1 MAQAAKLRIAPITP
15 ARFPDLERL
24 FGPNGASCGC
34 WCMWWRLPT
43 ARFRAGKGGANRL
56 ALRRYV
62 EAGHVPGLLAYDG
75 PTAIGWIAVE
85 PRASYARLAR
95 SRNLA
100 AVDDAPVWSITC
112 FFVERKHRGLGVT
125 RRLIQAAAAHAR
137 AAGAVALE
145 AYPHEPSPSA
155 VDASLYTGVPSTF
168 QAMGFTEVARR
179 VPSRPI
185 VRLVFRGPKPRGRAA
200 RARPVS
206 SRKPR
211 ASRSG
216 RSGRSSG

>member
-1 MAQAAKLRIAPITP
+1 MTQRVKHRIVPITP

-43 ARFRAGKGGANRL
+43 ARFRAGKGDGNRL

-75 PTAIGWIAVE
+75 RTAVGWIAVE
-85 PRASYARLAR
+85 PRASYPRLAR

-125 RRLIQAAAAHAR
+125 RELIAAAAAHAR

-145 AYPHEPSPSA
+145 AYPYEPSPSA
-155 VDASLYTGVPSTF
+155 VDASLFTGVPSTF
-168 QAMGFTEVARR
+168 GAMGFVEVARR

-185 VRLVFRGPKPRGRAA
+185 MRLALRGSPKGRL
-200 RARPVS
+200 RP
-206 SRKPR
+206 
-211 ASRSG
+211 G
-216 RSGRSSG
+216 G